1 MNRRQFLT
9 RAGGG
14 ALGVAA
20 LPGMLAACGG
30 DVETTSGLS
39 SSTSAGPST
48 TRALTQVK
56 GDKPW
61 WLQGNFAP
69 VSKEV
74 RSTSLKVTGSIPDEL
89 AGLYVRNGSNSVNA
103 DTGHWFIGDGM
114 LHGVR
119 LEGGEAKSYANRWV
133 RTTLYESGDGFADAG
148 IPGGDIGYSN
158 VSAFTHNNK
167 LFTSGEIG
175 FPYELSPKDLSTVG
189 VYDFDGKLDTNMTA
203 HPKVDPET
211 GELHFFGYGFF
222 EPFLTYHVADAQGR
236 LIHSA
241 PIEVGKSTM
250 MHDFAITDRDVVFWE
265 FPVVLD
271 LSMAAK
277 GADLPFRWEPEY
289 GARIGVMPL
298 GGTNADIRWVE
309 VPPAYV
315 FHGINAFRD
324 GDDVVV
330 DVSQFE
336 TMFEN
341 GPLGQAPELHRW
353 RINTAGKELT
363 FSDDTLE
370 ADLHMDLPSR
380 DPRRVG
386 RKYRYGYL
394 IEAVNNPDTVQLG
407 GLYKQDFETNTQ
419 EYFNPG
425 ADRVCDE
432 GLFVPTGDAEDDGY
446 VFTYSYNAERDGSD
460 LLILAAQDFAAEPV
474 ATIELPQR
482 VPHGFHATWVAA
494 DDA

>member
-265 FPVVLD
+265 FPVCL
-271 LSMAAK
+271 LYTS
-277 GADLPFRWEPEY
+277 PSP
-289 GARIGVMPL
+289 
-298 GGTNADIRWVE
+298 
-309 VPPAYV
+309 
-315 FHGINAFRD
+315 RD
-324 GDDVVV
+324 
-330 DVSQFE
+330 
-336 TMFEN
+336 
-341 GPLGQAPELHRW
+341 
-353 RINTAGKELT
+353 
-363 FSDDTLE
+363 
-370 ADLHMDLPSR
+370 
-380 DPRRVG
+380 
-386 RKYRYGYL
+386 
-394 IEAVNNPDTVQLG
+394 
-407 GLYKQDFETNTQ
+407 
-419 EYFNPG
+419 
-425 ADRVCDE
+425 
-432 GLFVPTGDAEDDGY
+432 
-446 VFTYSYNAERDGSD
+446 
-460 LLILAAQDFAAEPV
+460 
-474 ATIELPQR
+474 
-482 VPHGFHATWVAA
+482 
-494 DDA
+494 